1 MLQCWYRTRAMR
13 GRRAFPYR
21 DLRSQSPRTRVAS
34 EAHLLA
40 RGVPAKFH
48 EVRGTSWNLSRSV
61 PLSFVTVTQ
70 VSNLSDTSAA
80 HPTPRCCCPTR
91 SEEAIP
97 RSTETRRISDAH
109 LSLKEISLLFE
120 LSLGTRLQHCVLRC
134 VLWAD
139 RATSAAR
146 ASASARRVSSF
157 VCEGRCATW
166 ALHVMHVESAC
177 GGRSQAGFGGAH

>member
-1 MLQCWYRTRAMR
+1 MTAARLASSNRAMPSMMLQCWYRTRAMR

-120 LSLGTRLQHCVLRC
+120 LSLGTRLQHCVRVVNLFEHFVVPPFIRVVFPRQLLIRCRDFVLRG
-134 VLWAD
+134 VG
-139 RATSAAR
+139 SQ
-146 ASASARRVSSF
+146 SS
-157 VCEGRCATW
+157 
-166 ALHVMHVESAC
+166 
-177 GGRSQAGFGGAH
+177 